1 MKKWKKVLIIILVIV
16 LIAGIAGTVFFF
28 RNKNKKSAGTVSDL
42 AVVRVSR
49 GDITLSIS
57 STGVL
62 TPYERYD
69 IVPLVKGKIISS
81 PYEEGDMVSKD
92 AVLYSIDDSDM
103 LISLDKTKNSID
115 KKAVSSRQNDENI
128 ANLTIYAK
136 EDGYVSGLDVKTG
149 DNVQGAKLGN
159 IINDTVLKVS
169 IPFTKN
175 QVDKMYVGERASI
188 VSATYMSYIDATVS
202 DISNQ
207 PTPSGNGVFYMVE
220 FEVNNPGSL
229 KKGMSVT
236 AVVDGMTSP
245 SNGLLENAS
254 EITITAETNG
264 KVKEVYVKNGDFVKK
279 GAKLIQ
285 LENETYT
292 INAETNALDMRDLEL
307 SLESQQKQLKDY
319 YITSPISGTVVE
331 KTYKAGDTINNA
343 NSSVILMTVADLSK
357 LKFTMDVDELD
368 ISKLEIGQDVVV
380 TADAVENQTFAGKI
394 TKIAT
399 EGTSQNGVA
408 TYKVEVV
415 IDEPG
420 ALRPSMNVDAQIIIQ
435 NRTNVVRVA
444 ATDITTIGT
453 KSFVTVKSD
462 GESNKSERT
471 NVNGQMQNRPDNAEG
486 MPGRERAERQQNGS
500 DETQNT
506 ERGQWAERER
516 QNNTS
521 DRSTA
526 DQTGNY
532 GNRTSSTASS
542 NSGVP
547 EGFELREVVVGV
559 SNTSYV
565 EIVEG
570 LNEGDEILSLSRA
583 TNPDSNTGLAAM
595 MGGGMMGGGMMGGGM
610 PGGGMPNNGGG
621 APNNGGNRR

>member
-1 MKKWKKVLIIILVIV
+1 MKKWKKVLIIILVII
-16 LIAGIAGTVFFF
+16 LISGIIGGVFYF
-28 RNKNKKSAGTVSDL
+28 KNKKTKSTNAVSDL
-42 AVVRVSR
+42 AVVKVGR
-49 GDITLSIS
+49 GDITLAIS

-103 LISLDKTKNSID
+103 VINLDKTKNSIN

-136 EDGYVSGLDVKTG
+136 EDGYVSGLDVKVG

-175 QVDKMYVGERASI
+175 QVDNMYVGESASI

-202 DISNQ
+202 DISTQ

-220 FEVNNPGSL
+220 FEVKNPGSL
-229 KKGMSVT
+229 KKDMSVT

-254 EITITAETNG
+254 EVTITAETNG
-264 KVKEVYVKNGDFVKK
+264 KVKKIYVKNGDFVKK

-331 KTYKAGDTINNA
+331 KIYKAGDTINNA

-435 NRTNVVRVA
+435 SRTNVVRVS

-453 KSFVTVKSD
+453 KSFVTVKSN
-462 GESNKSERT
+462 GENKSSKAGERP
-471 NVNGQMQNRPDNAEG
+471 VNRPDNAEG
-486 MPGRERAERQQNGS
+486 MPDRENAERQHGTEENMNADRQQNNGK
-500 DETQNT
+500 
-506 ERGQWAERER
+506 ER
-516 QNNTS
+516 QNDS
-521 DRSTA
+521 RSN
-526 DQTGNY
+526 QNKGQ
-532 GNRTSSTASS
+532 TSS
-542 NSGVP
+542 NRGIP
-547 EGFELREVVVGV
+547 DGFELREVVVGV

-570 LNEGDEILSLSRA
+570 LNEGDEILSLGRA
-583 TNPDSNTGLAAM
+583 TNPDSSTDIANMMGQMHGSM
-595 MGGGMMGGGMMGGGM
+595 MGGGMSGGGM